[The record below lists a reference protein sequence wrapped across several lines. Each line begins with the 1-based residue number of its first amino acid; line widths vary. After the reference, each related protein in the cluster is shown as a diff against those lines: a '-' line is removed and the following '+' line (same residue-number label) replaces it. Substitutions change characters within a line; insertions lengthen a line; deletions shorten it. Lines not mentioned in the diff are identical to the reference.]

1 TIPPDDFFRAAFS
14 GFSISLQFA
23 GRRGVGIGD
32 AARLYAET
40 DPTFDGENWRIG
52 WFEFVPL
59 EVGTVQFFLQ
69 VGEPGIGRSGATAAT
84 PVYFGSSTE
93 AAVLGNQEF
102 AESAEAD
109 ALLTIRVMPDYNRN
123 GAVDAADYVVWRKTV
138 GSATELRADGN
149 GDGAVDVQDYN
160 LWKSFFGMVNAG
172 MVNDA
177 AASTE
182 ATAAVPEPNAL
193 SLIAAAMVGFLL
205 ERFRRKGQ

>member
-1 TIPPDDFFRAAFS
+1 VLPALTIPPDDFLPGFGAFS
-14 GFSISLQFA
+14 IDLPFA

-59 EVGTVQFFLQ
+59 EVGTVHIYLQ
-69 VGEPGIGRSGATAAT
+69 VGRPGIGRSGATAAT

-93 AAVLGNQEF
+93 DAVLGNEF
-102 AESAEAD
+102 FSESAEAD

-123 GAVDAADYVVWRKTV
+123 GAVDTADYVVWRKTV
-138 GSATELRADGN
+138 GSVTDLRADGN
-149 GDGAVDVQDYN
+149 GDGVVDVHDYN
-160 LWKSFFGMVNAG
+160 LWKIFFGNVSA
-172 MVNDA
+172 V

-182 ATAAVPEPNAL
+182 AIAAVPEPNAVL
-193 SLIAAAMVGFLL
+193 LIAAAMVGLLL
-205 ERFRRKGQ
+205 ERYRRKGQ